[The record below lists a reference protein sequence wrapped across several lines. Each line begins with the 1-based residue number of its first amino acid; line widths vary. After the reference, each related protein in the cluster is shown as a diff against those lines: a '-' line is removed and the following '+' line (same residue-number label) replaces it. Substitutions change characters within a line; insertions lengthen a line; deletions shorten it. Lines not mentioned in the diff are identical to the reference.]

1 MDDKTN
7 DVISPEYLR
16 GFNDGYQ
23 LAKNEPDI
31 ADLLNNVDSNDERM
45 AGFKAGMREVTKEKT
60 KDVYP
65 KWLQNRSDLG
75 LNRKDPDKNMDK
87 GDLDR

>member
-1 MDDKTN
+1 MDEKDEA
-7 DVISPEYLR
+7 SAEYLR

-31 ADLLNNVDSNDERM
+31 ADLLNNVDSNDDRM
-45 AGFKAGMREVTKEKT
+45 AGFKAGMREVVKEKT

-65 KWLQNRSDLG
+65 KWLQNKSDTG
-75 LNRKDPDKNMDK
+75 VQKENFEKDKDFGDK
-87 GDLDR
+87 DR

>member
-7 DVISPEYLR
+7 DEVSPDYLR

-45 AGFKAGMREVTKEKT
+45 AGFKAGIREVTKEKT

-65 KWLQNRSDLG
+65 KWLKNKDNITSDRVKE
-75 LNRKDPDKNMDK
+75 NPTKDDYDK
-87 GDLDR
+87 

>member
-1 MDDKTN
+1 MNDK
-7 DVISPEYLR
+7 DGGEISPDYIR

-31 ADLLNNVDSNDERM
+31 ADLLNNVDSNDDRM

-65 KWLQNRSDLG
+65 KWLRNKDNITSDRS
-75 LNRKDPDKNMDK
+75 KQDPSKEDYDK
-87 GDLDR
+87 

>member
-1 MDDKTN
+1 MNEKEEA
-7 DVISPEYLR
+7 SAEYLR

-31 ADLLNNVDSNDERM
+31 ADLLNNIDSNDDRM

-65 KWLQNRSDLG
+65 KWLQNRSQLG
-75 LNRKDPDKNMDK
+75 LDRNDPAKERDIDKE
-87 GDLDR
+87 